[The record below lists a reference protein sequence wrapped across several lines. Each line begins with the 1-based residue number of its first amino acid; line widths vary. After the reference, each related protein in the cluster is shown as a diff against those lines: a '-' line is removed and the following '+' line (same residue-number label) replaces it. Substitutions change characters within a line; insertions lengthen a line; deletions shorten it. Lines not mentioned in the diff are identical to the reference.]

1 MALMPS
7 PAPSKI
13 LTILGSTGSIGT
25 NTLDVVRQSPDRFRV
40 FALAAGRNVDLL
52 ARQIREFNPEVVVVQ
67 EGEDVDRLRALLA
80 GSSVPELLSGPE
92 ALIRIAVASEIDTV
106 MSSIVGVAGL
116 AATYEAVCAR
126 KRVGLANKEVLVS
139 GGKLVMEAARRHS
152 TEIIPVD
159 SEHNGAH
166 QCLRAGLRNEATK
179 LILTASGGPFRK
191 TAKEA
196 LEWVTPADAL
206 KHPTWKMGN
215 RITIDSA
222 TLMNKGFEV
231 IEACWLFDF
240 SPDDVEVVV
249 HPQSSVHAMV
259 EYNDG
264 SVIAQISATD
274 MRMPIQYALT
284 WPERAQ
290 APVPKIDWSEAR
302 SWEFHAPDFD
312 KFPLLGLAYQAQRD
326 GGSATCVLNAADEI
340 AVDAFLRGK
349 IGFPG
354 IARVVEETLL
364 QMPYREPAS
373 VDDILT
379 IDSAAR
385 RVALDIVAKQA
396 AIIPVKV

>member
-1 MALMPS
+1 MPS
-7 PAPSKI
+7 RI
-13 LTILGSTGSIGT
+13 ITILGSTGSIGT
-25 NTLDVVRQSPDRFRV
+25 NTLDVVRQNADRFRV
-40 FALAAGRNVDLL
+40 FALAAGRNVELL

-67 EGEDVDRLRALLA
+67 DAEDVDRLRALLS

-92 ALIRIAVASEIDTV
+92 ALIRIAAASEIDTV

-116 AATYEAVCAR
+116 AATYEAVCAG

-166 QCLRAGLRNEATK
+166 QCLRAGLREEATK

-191 TAKEA
+191 TAREA

-264 SVIAQISATD
+264 SVIAQVSATD

-284 WPERAQ
+284 WPQRAQ

-302 SWEFHAPDFD
+302 SWEFHAPDFE

-326 GGSATCVLNAADEI
+326 GGSATCEI
-340 AVDAFLRGK
+340 GRAHV
-349 IGFPG
+349 
-354 IARVVEETLL
+354 
-364 QMPYREPAS
+364 
-373 VDDILT
+373 
-379 IDSAAR
+379 
-385 RVALDIVAKQA
+385 
-396 AIIPVKV
+396 